1 MLYYL
6 HYTKGADMQIIQIDI
21 ADDKLDT
28 LLTIVENLQKDILKG
43 IKLKD
48 NGLDIEPIEAD
59 SPDFIDLQLTKD
71 ENNPKYS
78 QAEVKAH
85 LGL

>member
-1 MLYYL
+1 
-6 HYTKGADMQIIQIDI
+6 MQTVQIDI

-28 LLTIVENLQKDILKG
+28 FLTIVESLQKDMVKG

-48 NGLDIEPIEAD
+48 NGLDIEPIDAD
-59 SPDFIDLQLTKD
+59 SLDYIDLQVTKS
-71 ENNPKYS
+71 ENNTKYS
-78 QAEVKAH
+78 LDEAKAK

>member
-1 MLYYL
+1 
-6 HYTKGADMQIIQIDI
+6 MQTIQIDI

-28 LLTIVENLQKDILKG
+28 FLTIVENLQKDIVKG

-48 NGLDIEPIEAD
+48 NGLDIEPIEAN
-59 SPDFIDLQLTKD
+59 SPDFIDLQLTKN

-78 QAEVKAH
+78 LAEAKAH

>member
-1 MLYYL
+1 
-6 HYTKGADMQIIQIDI
+6 MQTVQIDI

-28 LLTIVENLQKDILKG
+28 FLTIIENLQKDIVKG

-59 SPDFIDLQLTKD
+59 SPDFIDLQITKN

-78 QAEVKAH
+78 LAEAKAH

>member
-1 MLYYL
+1 
-6 HYTKGADMQIIQIDI
+6 MQTVQLDI

-28 LLTIVENLQKDILKG
+28 FLTIVENLQKDIVQGIRLKE
-43 IKLKD
+43 
-48 NGLDIEPIEAD
+48 NGLDIESIEKE
-59 SPDFIDLQLTKD
+59 SQDFIDIQLTKS

-78 QAEVKAH
+78 IEEAKAK

>member
-1 MLYYL
+1 
-6 HYTKGADMQIIQIDI
+6 MQTVQLDI

-28 LLTIVENLQKDILKG
+28 FLTIVENLQKDIVQG
-43 IKLKD
+43 IRLKD
-48 NGLDIEPIEAD
+48 NGLDIEPIEKE
-59 SPDFIDLQLTKD
+59 SQDFIDIQLTKS

-78 QAEVKAH
+78 IEEAKAK

>member
-1 MLYYL
+1 
-6 HYTKGADMQIIQIDI
+6 MQTVQIDI

-28 LLTIVENLQKDILKG
+28 FLTIVENLQKDIVKG

-59 SPDFIDLQLTKD
+59 SPDFIDLQLTKN

-78 QAEVKAH
+78 LAEAKAH

>member
-1 MLYYL
+1 
-6 HYTKGADMQIIQIDI
+6 MQTVQIDI

-28 LLTIVENLQKDILKG
+28 FLTIVENLQKNIVKG

-48 NGLDIEPIEAD
+48 NELDIEHIEAD
-59 SPDFIDLQLTKD
+59 SPDFIDLQLTKN

-78 QAEVKAH
+78 LAEAKAH

>member
-1 MLYYL
+1 
-6 HYTKGADMQIIQIDI
+6 MQTVQIDI

-28 LLTIVENLQKDILKG
+28 FLTIVENLQKDIVKG

-59 SPDFIDLQLTKD
+59 SPDFIDLQLTKN
-71 ENNPKYS
+71 ENNTKYS
-78 QAEVKAH
+78 FAEAKAH

>member
-1 MLYYL
+1 
-6 HYTKGADMQIIQIDI
+6 MQTVQIDI

-28 LLTIVENLQKDILKG
+28 FLTIIENLQKDIVKG

-48 NGLDIEPIEAD
+48 NGLDIEPIEAN

-78 QAEVKAH
+78 LAEAKAH